1 MSPKHTWETPEGLDA
16 LGEEFHAPTAD
27 AELAATAEG
36 CSAICVVIALA
47 ALCWAGVIGFALF
60 VNGLVRL

>member
-1 MSPKHTWETPEGLDA
+1 MFPASAVREPSTCRLQRHPS
-16 LGEEFHAPTAD
+16 AD